1 MGIERAY
8 FAVHPFDLLPGCK
21 SRGALCGAGGTVQV
35 FLSKEGG
42 SILEFRVIWQIDI
55 HADSPKEAAEAARA
69 EQRRETSATVFD
81 VWEHAEKRMHCIDVA
96 GCPDRLDRKE
106 LKVIRA
112 RLRWL
117 QCVPGVPASVR
128 YLASAM
134 LIFLDREN
142 SDRRERV

>member
-1 MGIERAY
+1 
-8 FAVHPFDLLPGCK
+8 
-21 SRGALCGAGGTVQV
+21 
-35 FLSKEGG
+35 
-42 SILEFRVIWQIDI
+42 LEFRVIWQIDI
-55 HADSPKEAAEAARA
+55 HAESPKEAAEAARA

-81 VWEHAEKRMHCIDVA
+81 VWEHAEKKMHRVDVA
-96 GCPDRLDRKE
+96 GCPDGLDRKE

-112 RLRWL
+112 RLRLL
-117 QCVPGVPASVR
+117 QCVAGVPISVR

>member
-1 MGIERAY
+1 
-8 FAVHPFDLLPGCK
+8 
-21 SRGALCGAGGTVQV
+21 
-35 FLSKEGG
+35 
-42 SILEFRVIWQIDI
+42 LEFRVIWQIDI

-81 VWEHAEKRMHCIDVA
+81 VWEHAEKRMHRVDVA
-96 GCPDRLDRKE
+96 GCTDGLDRNE

-112 RLRWL
+112 HLRLL
-117 QCVPGVPASVR
+117 QCVPDVPASVR
-128 YLASAM
+128 SMASAM